1 MIVVVVIQVF
11 TLKNKDNSMKKMI
24 LARKYLIGAVIL
36 PGLLASGAV
45 MADSHEELRQGF
57 SAADKAEAYAVD
69 DEGVVARNSTG
80 LCWRTGYWTPAKA
93 IYECDPDLV
102 KQPEQVVEAPPPAPV
117 VTEPEKVSFSADALF
132 DFDKAVLKP
141 AGMQAL
147 DDFARNLEGVNY
159 DLIIAV
165 GYTDRIGSEA
175 YNKKLSVRRAE
186 AVKNYLV
193 SKGIG
198 ADRIFTDGKGKTNPV
213 TGDSCVGTRAT
224 RALIECLA
232 PDRRVEIEVAG
243 TRETVN

>member
-1 MIVVVVIQVF
+1 
-11 TLKNKDNSMKKMI
+11 MKKMI
-24 LARKYLIGAVIL
+24 LARKYLMGAVIL

-45 MADSHEELRQGF
+45 MADIHEEERQGL
-57 SAADKAEAYAVD
+57 SGADKAEAYAVD
-69 DEGVVARNSTG
+69 DRGIVARNSTG

-102 KQPEQVVEAPPPAPV
+102 KQPEQVVEAPPVVVP

-141 AGMQAL
+141 AGKQAL
-147 DDFARNLEGVNY
+147 DDFATNLEGVNY

-175 YNKKLSVRRAE
+175 YNKNLSIKRAE
-186 AVKNYLV
+186 AVKSYLV

-198 ADRIFTDGKGKTNPV
+198 ADRVFTDGKGEANPV
-213 TGDSCVGTRAT
+213 TGDSCHGTKAT
-224 RALIECLA
+224 RALIDCLA

-243 TRETVN
+243 TRETIN

>member
-1 MIVVVVIQVF
+1 
-11 TLKNKDNSMKKMI
+11 MKKMM

-36 PGLLASGAV
+36 PGLLASGTV
-45 MADSHEELRQGF
+45 MADTHGDYRQGI
-57 SAADKAEAYAVD
+57 SAAEKAEAYSVD
-69 DEGVVARNSTG
+69 DRGIVARNSTG

-102 KQPEQVVEAPPPAPV
+102 KQPEKIVEAPPPVAPPPPP
-117 VTEPEKVSFSADALF
+117 EPEKVAFSADALF

-141 AGMQAL
+141 AGKEAL
-147 DDFARNLEGVNY
+147 DNFVRNLEGVNY

-165 GYTDRIGSEA
+165 GYTDRIGAEA

-186 AVKNYLV
+186 AVKNYLI
-193 SKGIG
+193 SQGIG
-198 ADRIFTDGKGKTNPV
+198 ADHIFTDGKGEANPI
-213 TGDSCVGTRAT
+213 TGDTCQGTKAT

-243 TRETVN
+243 TREAIH

>member
-1 MIVVVVIQVF
+1 
-11 TLKNKDNSMKKMI
+11 MKKMI
-24 LARKYLIGAVIL
+24 LARKYLMGAVIL
-36 PGLLASGAV
+36 PGLLASGAI
-45 MADSHEELRQGF
+45 MAHTHEEERQGL
-57 SAADKAEAYAVD
+57 SAVDKAEAYAVD
-69 DEGVVARNSTG
+69 DRGVVARNSTG

-102 KQPEQVVEAPPPAPV
+102 KQPEQVVEAPPPVVPV

-141 AGMQAL
+141 AGKQAL
-147 DDFARNLEGVNY
+147 DDFAANLEGVNY

-175 YNKKLSVRRAE
+175 YNKNLSIKRAE
-186 AVKNYLV
+186 AVKSYLV

-198 ADRIFTDGKGKTNPV
+198 SDRVFTDGKGKANPV
-213 TGDSCVGTRAT
+213 TGDSCHGTKAT
-224 RALIECLA
+224 RALIDCLA

>member
-1 MIVVVVIQVF
+1 
-11 TLKNKDNSMKKMI
+11 MKKMI

-45 MADSHEELRQGF
+45 MADSHGEERQGL

-69 DEGVVARNSTG
+69 DRGVVARNSTG
-80 LCWRTGYWTPAKA
+80 LCWRAGYWTPAKA

-102 KQPEQVVEAPPPAPV
+102 KQPEQVVEAPAPV
-117 VTEPEKVSFSADALF
+117 VPVITEPEKVSFSADALF

-141 AGMQAL
+141 AGKQAL
-147 DDFARNLEGVNY
+147 DDFSANLEGVNY

-165 GYTDRIGSEA
+165 GYTDRIGSES
-175 YNKKLSVRRAE
+175 YNKNLSVKRAE
-186 AVKNYLV
+186 AVKSYLV

-213 TGDSCVGTRAT
+213 TGDSCKGTKAT
-224 RALIECLA
+224 RALIDCLA

-243 TRETVN
+243 TKAPAN

>member
-1 MIVVVVIQVF
+1 
-11 TLKNKDNSMKKMI
+11 MKK
-24 LARKYLIGAVIL
+24 LTFARKYLIGAVIL

-45 MADSHEELRQGF
+45 MANSHGEERQGF
-57 SAADKAEAYAVD
+57 SAADKPEAYAAD
-69 DEGVVARNSTG
+69 DNGVVARNSTG

-102 KQPEQVVEAPPPAPV
+102 KQPETVAEAPVPAPV

-132 DFDKAVLKP
+132 DFDKAILKP
-141 AGMQAL
+141 AGKQAL
-147 DDFARNLEGVNY
+147 DDFAANLEGVNY

-175 YNKKLSVRRAE
+175 YNKNLSVKRAE
-186 AVKNYLV
+186 AVKSYLV

-198 ADRIFTDGKGKTNPV
+198 SDRIFTDGKGKANPV
-213 TGDSCVGTRAT
+213 TGDSCKGSKAT
-224 RALIECLA
+224 RALINCLA

>member
-1 MIVVVVIQVF
+1 
-11 TLKNKDNSMKKMI
+11 MKKMI
-24 LARKYLIGAVIL
+24 LARKYLMGAVIL

-45 MADSHEELRQGF
+45 MANTHEEERQGL
-57 SAADKAEAYAVD
+57 SAVDKAEAYAVD
-69 DEGVVARNSTG
+69 DRGVVARNSTG

-102 KQPEQVVEAPPPAPV
+102 KQPEQVVEAPPPVVPV

-141 AGMQAL
+141 AGKQAL
-147 DDFARNLEGVNY
+147 DDFAANLEGVNY

-175 YNKKLSVRRAE
+175 YNKNLSIKRAE
-186 AVKNYLV
+186 AVKSYLV

-198 ADRIFTDGKGKTNPV
+198 SDRIFTDGKGEANPV
-213 TGDSCVGTRAT
+213 TGDSCHGTKAT
-224 RALIECLA
+224 RALIDCLA